1 MTSGER
7 SQWVFFHCFV
17 RAACS
22 RWSTDIREEGGD
34 CKDKNFGHTL
44 DTSNFGIY
52 VGLISLKMSQ
62 MNSPMA
68 TGTAGILVED

>member
-1 MTSGER
+1 MFEMVHRYQGGR
-7 SQWVFFHCFV
+7 
-17 RAACS
+17 
-22 RWSTDIREEGGD
+22 GD

-52 VGLISLKMSQ
+52 LGPISLKMSP